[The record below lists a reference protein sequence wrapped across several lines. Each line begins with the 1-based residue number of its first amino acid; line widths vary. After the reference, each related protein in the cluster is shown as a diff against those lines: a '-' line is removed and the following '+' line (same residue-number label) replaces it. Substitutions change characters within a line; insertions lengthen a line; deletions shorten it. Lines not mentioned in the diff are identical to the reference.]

1 MGRPPRIE
9 YPGAIYHVTSRGDR
23 QEPIFR
29 NREDRQRLLEIVDQA
44 LTRLDAQMFAFC
56 LMGNHYHFVLR
67 TGQANLSRL
76 MSHINGEYTRTFN
89 RRHAVVG
96 HVFQGRFHAV
106 LVDSDAYLLEA
117 CRYVELNPVRAGL
130 VASVEEWPWSSYGA
144 HVGFEIAPRW
154 LATATLHG
162 HLIGRDVASP
172 DDRRQAE
179 RLYAETVDAGRG
191 ADLWHHLRQKTFL
204 GDESFVTETQAIAL
218 TRSSHDTHR
227 PRAPEGKQIAL
238 ADWLTPERSRDEA
251 FRIAHSQGG
260 MTMTEIARQAGVSV
274 PTVGR
279 YVAAAE
285 KLQDSGRGRGPDA
298 VRVQPPTTR
307 ASC

>member
-44 LTRLDAQMFAFC
+44 MTRLDAQMFAFC

-67 TGQANLSRL
+67 TRQANLSRL
-76 MSHINGEYTRTFN
+76 MRHVNGEYTRTFN

-106 LVDSDAYLLEA
+106 LIDSDAYLLEA

-130 VASVEEWPWSSYGA
+130 VASVDEWPWCSYGA
-144 HVGFEIAPRW
+144 HVGFETAPRW

-179 RLYAETVDAGRG
+179 RLYAETVAAGRG
-191 ADLWHHLRQKTFL
+191 ADLWRHLRQKMFL
-204 GDESFVTETQAIAL
+204 GDESFATASQAIAL
-218 TRSSHDTHR
+218 ARRSDAEQP
-227 PRAPEGKQIAL
+227 PRTPDGKQIAL

-274 PTVGR
+274 PAVGR

-285 KLQDSGRGRGPDA
+285 RQRHSGPGPDA
-298 VRVQPPTTR
+298 VRAPPPPTR
-307 ASC
+307 AGC

>member
-9 YPGAIYHVTSRGDR
+9 FPGAIYHVTSRGDR
-23 QEPIFR
+23 QELIFR
-29 NREDRQRLLEIVDQA
+29 NHDDRHRLLGIVDQA
-44 LTRLDAQMFAFC
+44 MTRLDAEMFAFC

-67 TGQANLSRL
+67 TRQANLSRL
-76 MSHINGEYTRTFN
+76 MAHVNGEYTRTFN

-130 VASVEEWPWSSYGA
+130 VASVDEWPWCSYGA
-144 HVGFEIAPRW
+144 HVGFEIGPRW
-154 LATATLHG
+154 LATAALHG
-162 HLIGRDVASP
+162 HLLGRDVASA

-179 RLYAETVDAGRG
+179 RLYAEAVAAGRG
-191 ADLWHHLRQKTFL
+191 ADLWRHLHQKMFL
-204 GDESFVTETQAIAL
+204 GDESFATGMQAIAL
-218 TRSSHDTHR
+218 ERRSHESR
-227 PRAPEGKQIAL
+227 SPRAADKKRVTL

-251 FRIAHSQGG
+251 FKSAHSQGG
-260 MTMTEIARQAGVSV
+260 LTMTEIARQAGVSV

-279 YVAAAE
+279 YVTAAE
-285 KLQDSGRGRGPDA
+285 RLHGGPSDPL
-298 VRVQPPTTR
+298 RVPPPPTR
-307 ASC
+307 AGC